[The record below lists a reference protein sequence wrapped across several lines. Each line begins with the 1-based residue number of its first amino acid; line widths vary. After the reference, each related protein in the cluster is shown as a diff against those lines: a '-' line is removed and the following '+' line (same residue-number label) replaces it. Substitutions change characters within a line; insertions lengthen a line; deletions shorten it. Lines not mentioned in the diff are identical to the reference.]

1 VSLARGSARW
11 ARRAILAV
19 VLAGAAVIPGH
30 APGSASAGCAR
41 QRCGLAGK
49 VLWTRVLP
57 GSWTVSDSGGTAATR
72 GQAFLAEGGQVAAIG
87 FGLTVTGYD
96 LRTGAWLWT
105 TALSGFPARAS
116 IVSVRAW
123 PGAVTAGVSVP
134 RARRGPVRR
143 EVVLRARTGTRVRAY
158 PAAEYGGAVAA
169 SSAATVIVGPAAV
182 TSYDNTTGRIR
193 WRRRTGRLQQAWRVD
208 GGDLYVTISAG
219 GYLGTAPV
227 TALRQ
232 ISLRTGAQRVIR
244 PHGRS
249 FAGTLSG
256 AFDGVVLFSG
266 PLGVT
271 AYSGSTGQR
280 LWARAGAIPQSA
292 DQVRGRLYLTRG
304 AALLGVDPVT
314 GARRSVTPGASGL
327 YEVRDGIAIGLD
339 QGAGGDAWGYDVTS
353 QRVVWTASRLPWP
366 HYFVDLS
373 GIGGSA
379 SPASGTM
386 LITSCASLGA
396 RQHAAAGPAGSAA
409 AAGQPAQ
416 AGQAC
421 LRPELVALDR

>member
-1 VSLARGSARW
+1 M
-11 ARRAILAV
+11 LAV

-30 APGSASAGCAR
+30 APGSASAGCAG
-41 QRCGLAGK
+41 QHCGLAGK
-49 VLWTRVLP
+49 VLWARLLP
-57 GSWTVSDSGGTAATR
+57 GAWTASETGGTDTTR
-72 GQAFLAEGGQVAAIG
+72 GQAFVAEGGQVAAIG
-87 FGLTVTGYD
+87 FGLTVIGYD
-96 LRTGAWLWT
+96 MRTGAWLWT
-105 TALSGFPARAS
+105 TALGGFPAGAS

-134 RARRGPVRR
+134 RPRRGPVRR
-143 EVVLRARTGTRVRAY
+143 EVVLRARTGSRVRAY

-169 SSAATVIVGPAAV
+169 SSAATVIVGTAGV
-182 TSYDNTTGRIR
+182 TSYDNRTGRIR
-193 WRRRTGRLQQAWRVD
+193 WQRRTGRLQQAWRVD
-208 GGDLYVTISAG
+208 GGDLYVSISAG

-232 ISLRTGAQRVIR
+232 VSLRTGAQRVIR

-266 PLGVT
+266 SLGVT
-271 AYSGSTGQR
+271 AYSVSTGQR

-292 DQVRGRLYLTRG
+292 DEVLGRLYLTRG

-327 YEVRDGIAIGLD
+327 YAVRDGVAIGLD

-353 QRVVWTASRLPWP
+353 QRVVWTASPLPWP

-379 SPASGTM
+379 SPDSGTAV
-386 LITSCASLGA
+386 ITSCASVGA
-396 RQHAAAGPAGSAA
+396 SQPAAAGPAGPAGSAA
-409 AAGQPAQ
+409 TGRVPAQ

-421 LRPELVALDR
+421 LRPELVAIDR